1 MVSKIDALT
10 ASKVVVLDSIMSNID
25 RTAKNTNLLDWNN
38 ELWVIDNGASFYFHH
53 NWSTYKNHLTRTFP
67 LIKDHVLLDK
77 ATQLN
82 EATKQIQTAL
92 TDEKITEIIA
102 LIPEEWLQNDTD
114 DLSPARMRAAYL
126 EYLKAKLAMIDSL
139 VKEAEDAR

>member
-1 MVSKIDALT
+1 MNGKVSN
-10 ASKVVVLDSIMSNID
+10 SQMMM
-25 RTAKNTNLLDWNN
+25 
-38 ELWVIDNGASFYFHH
+38 NGSC
-53 NWSTYKNHLTRTFP
+53 N
-67 LIKDHVLLDK
+67 DK
-77 ATQLN
+77 A
-82 EATKQIQTAL
+82 ETKEEGGVQQT

-114 DLSPARMRAAYL
+114 DLSPAQMRAAYL

>member
-1 MVSKIDALT
+1 VSKIDALT

-67 LIKDHVLLDK
+67 LSKDHVLLDK

-82 EATKQIQTAL
+82 EASKQIQAAL
-92 TDEKITEIIA
+92 TEEKITEIIA

-114 DLSPARMRAAYL
+114 DLSPAQMRAAYL

-139 VKEAEDAR
+139 IKEAEDAR